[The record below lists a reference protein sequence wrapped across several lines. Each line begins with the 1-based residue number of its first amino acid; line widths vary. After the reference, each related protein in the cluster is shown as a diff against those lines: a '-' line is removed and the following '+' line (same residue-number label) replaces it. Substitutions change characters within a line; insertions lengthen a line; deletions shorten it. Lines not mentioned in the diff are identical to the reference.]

1 MDSGEIEKESSG
13 NKIAH
18 VYCETCD
25 GTVYEVECNG
35 SVYEVNCDAVPFMV
49 RDDRDNFTGYKADY
63 CINLDKSK
71 NVIPPSDK
79 HSSVIASEVTIM
91 PFDSVKALK
100 ELLESNRTDFME
112 ALIDK
117 SQFVFTELATKIIR
131 NIKPNEDN
139 VSRLYKSLKT
149 VERRSEWFDSSRL
162 FGYSDV
168 DGDPSTLVTATL
180 KESVKGKAPKEVLSL
195 LNNIFNGFTLPVEAR
210 VAPLSERKIV
220 EQEVKEAKEAQTNV
234 QILKLIGFFV
244 ELADLL

>member
-25 GTVYEVECNG
+25 GTVYEVKCFFSFGDVYDNCG
-35 SVYEVNCDAVPFMV
+35 SH
-49 RDDRDNFTGYKADY
+49 KAASY
-63 CINLDKSK
+63 SINLDDSQ

-79 HSSVIASEVTIM
+79 HSSVIATEVTIM

-100 ELLESNRTDFME
+100 ELLESNRNDFME

-117 SQFVFTELATKIIR
+117 SQFVFTELANKIIR

-195 LNNIFNGFTLPVEAR
+195 LNNIFNGFTLPVEDG
-210 VAPLSERKIV
+210 VSER
-220 EQEVKEAKEAQTNV
+220 EVKEAKEAQTNV